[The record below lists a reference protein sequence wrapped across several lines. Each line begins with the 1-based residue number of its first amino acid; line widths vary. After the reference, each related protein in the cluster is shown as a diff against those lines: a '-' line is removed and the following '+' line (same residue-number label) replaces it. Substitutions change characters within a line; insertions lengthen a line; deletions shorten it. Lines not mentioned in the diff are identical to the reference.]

1 MLWIKTRTL
10 MCTPCILMLVL
21 QLHSFKKHALL
32 ICCVPS
38 LFQVWGIA
46 VKKPILWPH
55 GAPLLAKVD
64 KKYISKFY
72 SLLKGNKCY
81 LRKRER
87 RKREKERKRGRGEQH
102 KVKEMRIC
110 SFTTYYLKALCK
122 LLNFCGL
129 SFFHL

>member
-21 QLHSFKKHALL
+21 QLHSFKKYALL

-46 VKKPILWPH
+46 VQKQIPWSH
-55 GAPLLAKVD
+55 GAPLLAEED

-72 SLLKGNKCY
+72 SLLEGNKCY

-87 RKREKERKRGRGEQH
+87 RKKGKRKKRGREEQH

-110 SFTTYYLKALCK
+110 SFNTYYLKTLCK
-122 LLNFCGL
+122 LLNLCGL

>member
-1 MLWIKTRTL
+1 MLWIKTSTL

-21 QLHSFKKHALL
+21 KLHSFKKYALL

-46 VKKPILWPH
+46 VKKQILWPH

-81 LRKRER
+81 LRKREG
-87 RKREKERKRGRGEQH
+87 KREKEKREEGENSI
-102 KVKEMRIC
+102 K
-110 SFTTYYLKALCK
+110 
-122 LLNFCGL
+122 
-129 SFFHL
+129 